1 MKTKLAALA
10 LTVLTALPASAAV
23 NIGYVA
29 NGTVGGFLSSSSQQL
44 TAGGVSVGWFTS
56 DPTGSFWS
64 SLSSTPSSAWSSI
77 LAAGYKDVREV
88 GTLGANFDW
97 AFPTNL
103 GGTVQNIPFATLP
116 QNTRLY
122 VIGFNNGTFATN
134 NVAGAWAGAT
144 EYGVVSA
151 FGHAIATQNF
161 LSPADNGTK
170 ALSFSATTYALTSSD
185 VLKGTLSSSNAV
197 SMVPEPSTY
206 ALLAM
211 SGVGVAGYVIRRRR
225 RA

>member
-1 MKTKLAALA
+1 MKTKLLA
-10 LTVLTALPASAAV
+10 LISLVSATASSIAAV

-29 NGTVGGFLSSSSQQL
+29 NSGVGGFLSSSSTQL
-44 TAGGVSVGWFTS
+44 TAGGVSVGFFSS

-77 LAAGYKDVREV
+77 LTAGFTDVRSV
-88 GTLGANFDW
+88 GTEGTGFDW
-97 AFPTNL
+97 LYPTNL

-116 QNTRLY
+116 QNTRIY
-122 VIGFNNGTFATN
+122 VIGFNNGTFSTN
-134 NVAGAWAGAT
+134 NVAGAWSGAT

-151 FGHAIATQNF
+151 FGHTNASQNF
-161 LSPADNGTK
+161 LSPADGLTK
-170 ALSFSATTYALTSSD
+170 AFSFSATTYALTSSD
-185 VLKGTLSSSNAV
+185 VLKGSLASSNTV
-197 SMVPEPSTY
+197 TMGPEPSTY

-211 SGVGVAGYVIRRRR
+211 SGIGMAGYVIRRRR

>member
-1 MKTKLAALA
+1 MKTKVLA
-10 LTVLTALPASAAV
+10 LIAAVSTSTSAFAAV

-29 NGTVGGFLSSSSQQL
+29 NSSVGGFLSSSSGQL
-44 TAGGVSVGWFTS
+44 SAGGVSVGFFSS

-64 SLSSTPSSAWSSI
+64 SLSTTPSSAWSSI
-77 LAAGYKDVREV
+77 LTAGYTDVRSV
-88 GTLGANFDW
+88 GTEGTPFDW
-97 AFPTNL
+97 LYPTNL
-103 GGTVQNIPFATLP
+103 GGTVQNIPFGTLP

-122 VIGFNNGTFATN
+122 VIGFNGGTFATN

-151 FGHAIATQNF
+151 FGHITNSQNF
-161 LSPADNGTK
+161 LSPADGGTK
-170 ALSFSATTYALTSSD
+170 ALNFSATAVQLTSSD
-185 VLKGTLSSSNAV
+185 VLKGTLASANTVA
-197 SMVPEPSTY
+197 MVPEPSTY

-211 SGVGVAGYVIRRRR
+211 SGIGLAGYVIRRRR